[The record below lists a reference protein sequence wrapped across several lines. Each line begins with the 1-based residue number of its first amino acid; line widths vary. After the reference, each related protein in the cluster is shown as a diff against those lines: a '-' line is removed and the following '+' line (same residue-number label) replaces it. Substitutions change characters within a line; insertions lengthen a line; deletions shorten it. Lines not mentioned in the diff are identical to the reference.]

1 MGTRRVDPR
10 VARSARPSSPVRH
23 RLKDLI
29 SGVAIYGAGGV
40 AISVVRLLLLPVY
53 IKGNYLTAA
62 DYGALAIVGGIEMF
76 LKVVFRWGLDGSF
89 MRFYYDRQ
97 PGRELQ
103 RLASTIFFFML
114 GVNAVVLALCLALSG
129 PFARHVF
136 DDPRQVLSLRLMLV
150 NTFCISFTFLPFH
163 VMRMR
168 KRAMTFS
175 AFEFARSSGTLV
187 MTIIYVIGLHMGIP
201 GMYLADVTVTAVLLP
216 CLWRWFADLVRP
228 TFSVEEMRA
237 ALRFGLPR
245 LPHGVAVQTLD
256 GGNRLLFA
264 RYVSDVELGIYNIGV
279 TLGQGI
285 KFFLSSFETAWAPF
299 YYEAAREPN
308 AKEILRKMTTYCVA
322 VLALL
327 VAGTTAVAHDA
338 ILLMATPAF
347 LDGARVMPLIALG
360 LAFQG
365 LYLLTSIGL
374 NLTNRT
380 AFYPVST
387 GAAAVVGLG
396 SGVPLMAHYGA
407 IGAATAFLLSY
418 MTQASVAFVFAQRFY
433 PMRYE
438 VGRIARIVIAG
449 VVASVVAVWV
459 IPPLPAL
466 PGFFARGTTTVVVYA
481 GLLAASGFLRITERR
496 FLSEALARLR
506 RRGPRRA
513 LGNAE

>member
-1 MGTRRVDPR
+1 
-10 VARSARPSSPVRH
+10 VRH

-40 AISVVRLLLLPVY
+40 AISLVRLLLLPVY

-114 GVNAVVLALCLALSG
+114 GVNAVLLALCLALSG

-175 AFEFARSSGTLV
+175 TFEFARSSGTLV
-187 MTIIYVIGLHMGIP
+187 MTIVYVIGLHMGIP
-201 GMYLADVTVTAVLLP
+201 GMYLADVTVTAILLP

-228 TFSVEEMRA
+228 TFSVDEMRA

-245 LPHGVAVQTLD
+245 LPHGLAVQTLD

-299 YYEAAREPN
+299 YYETERQPN
-308 AKEILRKMTTYCVA
+308 AKDVLRKMVTYCIA

-338 ILLMATPAF
+338 IMLMAGSAL

-365 LYLLTSIGL
+365 IYLLTSIGL

-380 AFYPVST
+380 AYYPVAT
-387 GAAAVVGLG
+387 GAAAIVGLG

-407 IGAATAFLLSY
+407 LGAATAFLLSY
-418 MTQASVAFVFAQRFY
+418 VTQASVAFVFAQRFY

-438 VGRIARIVIAG
+438 LGRIARIVIAG
-449 VVASVVAVWV
+449 IVAAVTAVWIV
-459 IPPLPAL
+459 PSMPAL
-466 PGFFARGTTTVVVYA
+466 PGFFVRGTTTVAVYGA
-481 GLLAASGFLRITERR
+481 LLAASGFLRVSERR
-496 FLSEALARLR
+496 FLGEALARVR
-506 RRGPRRA
+506 RRGSRGA
-513 LGNAE
+513 LTNAD